1 MINVLIV
8 EDDPMVAEINRL
20 HVDRISGFTLVGIAN
35 SGPTAMEMLNTL
47 KVDLILLDLFLPGAN
62 GLKILK
68 NLRKQDKNVD
78 IIIVSASK
86 DSKDVE
92 TAFRL
97 GVVDYLI
104 KPFSYERLAMAL
116 EAYKGWHASIGKTN
130 VRQIDIDNK
139 IIRKVAESKHGVP
152 KGLEKAT
159 LRSIW
164 TIAVNY
170 NRTFDIREIAEAVG
184 LSRVSAKKYLDFLV
198 EEKLLELSALYGSV
212 GRPTYIYNCVNK
224 NTEIINRY
232 G

>member
-20 HVDRISGFTLVGIAN
+20 HVDRVSGFTLVGIAN
-35 SGPTAMEMLNTL
+35 SGPTAMEMLKTL
-47 KVDLILLDLFLPGAN
+47 KVDLVLLDIFLPGTN

-68 NLRKQDKNVD
+68 TLRKNDKNVD

-92 TAFRL
+92 TAFRF

-104 KPFSYERLAMAL
+104 KPFSFERLAVAL
-116 EAYKGWHASIGKTN
+116 EAYKGWHTSIGRAK
-130 VRQIDIDNK
+130 VSQEDIDNK
-139 IIRKVAESKHGVP
+139 IIRKIAEAKHGIP
-152 KGLEKAT
+152 KGLDKSS
-159 LRSIW
+159 LRLLWS
-164 TIAVNY
+164 IAVNY

-198 EEKLLELSALYGSV
+198 EEKLLEHNVLYGSV
-212 GRPTYIYNCVNK
+212 GRPTYIYNCINK
-224 NTEIINRY
+224 NIELINMY